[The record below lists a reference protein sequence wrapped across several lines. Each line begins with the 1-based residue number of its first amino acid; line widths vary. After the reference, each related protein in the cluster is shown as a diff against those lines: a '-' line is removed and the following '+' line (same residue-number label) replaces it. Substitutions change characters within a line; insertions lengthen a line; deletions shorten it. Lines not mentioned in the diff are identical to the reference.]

1 MSDHGKRYLK
11 ALNTHGAGKHNFKLE
26 LMAFLYLVPLGVQI
40 TQSGDKPVI
49 FAVSITVLF
58 IAFISYLRGSKMHRS
73 TFIYCSS
80 LAVFAFIG
88 VLGTILGGGS
98 IGPLLSVA
106 SFSIPL
112 LHVFVGPLV
121 ARYDLD
127 IVLRSF
133 ALPYALVIL
142 MIFGSDVINANFPRG
157 CGLQGRWGGCFG
169 PFEVFGFVNASA
181 NFLAILSP
189 LLYLLI
195 FDPDKR
201 YDRLLGIVSLFALF
215 IISFLSL
222 SRSASLLLALSML
235 LMSLKVFRVYMVFFF
250 AAVLGVLFY
259 FWEKIL
265 SSFVVQGIALRFS
278 TAIENGDVT
287 TGRVEIWT
295 DAFRV
300 AVEHPFLGGAFGFFS
315 DYSDFGT
322 AHQQFAE
329 VAFKAGILGFVA
341 YFGFLLF
348 AYTSARK
355 VIKKDSEKK
364 KSLYLYWIN
373 ILLLLI
379 IISCVFQSIISY
391 HIFGS
396 IVFFFSGY
404 FIEREARNE
413 TTPPKSL

>member
-1 MSDHGKRYLK
+1 
-11 ALNTHGAGKHNFKLE
+11 
-26 LMAFLYLVPLGVQI
+26 MAFLYLIPLGVQI

-49 FAVSITVLF
+49 LVASITILF
-58 IAFISYLRGSKMHRS
+58 FAFISYLLGFKMHRS
-73 TFIYCSS
+73 TFIYCSALS
-80 LAVFAFIG
+80 VFAFIG
-88 VLGTILGGGS
+88 MLGAILRGGS

-121 ARYDLD
+121 ARYDLNA
-127 IVLRSF
+127 VLRSF

-142 MIFGSDVINANFPRG
+142 IIFGSDVINANFPRG

-195 FDPDKR
+195 LDPNRR
-201 YDRLLGIVSLFALF
+201 YDRLLGVVSLFALF

-235 LMSLKVFRVYMVFFF
+235 LVSVKLFRGYVIFFF
-250 AAVLGVLFY
+250 AAMIGVFLF
-259 FWEKIL
+259 FGEKIL
-265 SSFVVQGIALRFS
+265 SSFVIKGLTLRFS
-278 TAIENGDVT
+278 SAIEAEDVT
-287 TGRVEIWT
+287 NGRVGIWA
-295 DAFRV
+295 DAFGV
-300 AVEHPFLGGAFGFFS
+300 AFENPFLGGAFGFFS

-329 VAFKAGILGFVA
+329 VAFKAGMLGFVA

-364 KSLYLYWIN
+364 KALYLYWVN

-379 IISCVFQSIISY
+379 IISCVFQPIISY